1 MKGKA
6 GEGAPKFQQDAKMTV
21 TIAYDI
27 IVTSTLA
34 KRYISIQHEG
44 IWGFIVGSGAQ
55 QRHLASCDI
64 GRYARPKE

>member
-1 MKGKA
+1 
-6 GEGAPKFQQDAKMTV
+6 MTV

-44 IWGFIVGSGAQ
+44 IWGFIVGSGAE

-64 GRYARPKE
+64 GGYARPKE